1 MVELKLNTY
10 QKISMSEKTF
20 ILVISGVFMMAWFE
34 TRTDE
39 LCLLVL
45 HKKTWGYGLSFM
57 NLYCKF
63 DSYKDNVCL
72 IEKSVVLTD
81 NLFFDF
87 YRI

>member
-34 TRTDE
+34 ARTDE

-45 HKKTWGYGLSFM
+45 HKKNMRIWFV
-57 NLYCKF
+57 LYE
-63 DSYKDNVCL
+63 SIL
-72 IEKSVVLTD
+72 QI
-81 NLFFDF
+81 
-87 YRI
+87 

>member
-34 TRTDE
+34 ARTDE

-45 HKKTWGYGLSFM
+45 HKKT
-57 NLYCKF
+57 
-63 DSYKDNVCL
+63 
-72 IEKSVVLTD
+72 
-81 NLFFDF
+81 
-87 YRI
+87 